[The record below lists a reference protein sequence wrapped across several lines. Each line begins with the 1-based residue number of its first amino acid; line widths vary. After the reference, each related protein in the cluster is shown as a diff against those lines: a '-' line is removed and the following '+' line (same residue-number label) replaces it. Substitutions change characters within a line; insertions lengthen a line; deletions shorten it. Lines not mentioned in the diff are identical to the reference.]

1 MDVLDEARRWLEEA
15 KYDLQTATDV
25 LKAGRYNWACF
36 IAQQAAEKAVKSLHI
51 ARGEDVEHTH
61 SVTILIAGDERRG
74 VSSLEAMRP
83 VLTEAQELDG
93 HYIPSRYPNSV
104 PFGQPYEFYNEEK
117 GERCVTYAQRIVEAA
132 QTSLRRSSV
141 G

>member
-1 MDVLDEARRWLEEA
+1 MDMLDEAWRWLEEA
-15 KYDLQTATDV
+15 KYDLQTASDV

-51 ARGEDVEHTH
+51 ARGEDVERTH
-61 SVTILIAGDERRG
+61 SVTILIVGDERRG
-74 VSSLEAMRP
+74 VSSLETMRH

-93 HYIPSRYPNSV
+93 HYIPSRYPNGV

-117 GERCVTYAQRIVEAA
+117 GQRCVTYAQQIVEAA
-132 QTSLRRSSV
+132 RTLLQSSSAS
-141 G
+141 